1 MSQRLHTEP
10 RLFTVKQVA
19 SMLNVSRS
27 QIYTLFNTGQLGSV
41 HIGNCRRVMDN
52 QLEHY
57 LSSLQNNTA
66 QGWGEYEGGD
76 QPPSIR
82 KMAPITEI
90 RGI

>member
-10 RLFTVKQVA
+10 RLFTIKQVA

-57 LSSLQNNTA
+57 LSSLQDTTA
-66 QGWGEYEGGD
+66 QGWGVRGEL
-76 QPPSIR
+76 PPRETKGNIY
-82 KMAPITEI
+82 
-90 RGI
+90 